1 MDLIVYAIPVFLL
14 LILVEFSYGLLCAR
28 NTYRLNDT
36 INSLSMGT
44 LSRLQALVVVGTSA
58 GLYEVVA
65 TTFRLTQLSGQSLW
79 TWLSCFV
86 LYDLAYYWKH
96 RWGHEVAMFW
106 GAHVAH
112 HQNEDFNLG
121 TALRQTST
129 DFYSFIF
136 YLPFFAAGFPGE
148 VLFSVVS
155 LNLIYQFWVHTEHI
169 QKLGPLEWL
178 LVTPSNHRVHH
189 GRNEQYID
197 RNYGGV
203 FIIWDRLFG
212 TFQDELAEEPV
223 IFGLSKPLK
232 SWNPLWANG
241 HVYCRLV
248 LDCWHTPG
256 LSTKLV
262 LPLRR
267 PGWRAPGHPS
277 TCQSKRIHPTKAE
290 KFNPH
295 INSFGKVYVFGQFL
309 VTTGL
314 ALYTII
320 NAPGWGYQKTVWMVG
335 FLTYSLCAHGFWLE
349 GRPHSVLH
357 ELLRLGSTV
366 LLLPLIRLT
375 AGYQLVYSGYLI
387 FSLTLLCIEM
397 RNARQSGM
405 GNHTSLYP

>member
-1 MDLIVYAIPVFLL
+1 
-14 LILVEFSYGLLCAR
+14 
-28 NTYRLNDT
+28 
-36 INSLSMGT
+36 MGT

-65 TTFRLTQLSGQSLW
+65 NTFRLTQLSGQSLW

-96 RWGHEVAMFW
+96 RWGHEVALFW

-112 HQNEDFNLG
+112 HQSEDFNLG
-121 TALRQTST
+121 TALRQTSA

-203 FIIWDRLFG
+203 FIFWDRLFG

-241 HVYCRLV
+241 HVYWRLM

-256 LSTKLV
+256 LSNKLM

-295 INSFGKVYVFGQFL
+295 INSFGRIYVFGQFL

-320 NAPGWGYQKTVWMVG
+320 NAPGWGYQKTLWMVG
-335 FLTYSLCAHGFWLE
+335 FLTCSLCAHGFWLE

-357 ELLRLGSTV
+357 ELLRLGGAV
-366 LLLPLIRLT
+366 LLLPFIQLT

-387 FSLTLLCIEM
+387 GSLTLLWVGT
-397 RNARQSGM
+397 RNAGQSGI
-405 GNHTSLYP
+405 GGQTSLYP